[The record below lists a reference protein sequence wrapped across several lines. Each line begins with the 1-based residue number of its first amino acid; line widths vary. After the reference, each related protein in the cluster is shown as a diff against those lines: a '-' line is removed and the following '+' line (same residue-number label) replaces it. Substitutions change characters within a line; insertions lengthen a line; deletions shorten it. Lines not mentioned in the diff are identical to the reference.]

1 MDGANGLLTT
11 RVSTHVNIL
20 SISAIVFYI
29 AAAFSQVRFLTDVS
43 SHPAQKWLLPFG
55 GVAVTLHA
63 VVLYYSM
70 VSSIGVNLGIFNA
83 ASLVTWVIALLLL
96 ISILRKPVENL
107 TVILFPL
114 AALTI
119 GFDNFFHTERI
130 LAADKAFG
138 VKLHIFSSIIAY
150 SLLTIAVLQA
160 TFLAIQDNYLHNK
173 HPSWV
178 MKHLPPLQV
187 MEQLFF
193 QVMGAGFFLLT
204 VSLVSGFIFIQDIF
218 GQHLVH
224 KTVLSLVAW
233 AMFAVLL
240 WGHIR
245 YGWRGRKFI
254 RWNLLSFLMLML
266 AYFGSKL
273 VLELIL
279 QIRLY

>member
-1 MDGANGLLTT
+1 MEQTIIANK
-11 RVSTHVNIL
+11 VSIHVNIL
-20 SISAIVFYI
+20 NFSAILFYV
-29 AAAFSQVRFLTDVS
+29 AATFSQIRFLTDVS
-43 SHPAQKWLLPFG
+43 SYPTKKWLLPFG
-55 GVAVTLHA
+55 VIAVTLHA
-63 VVLYYSM
+63 FILYNSM
-70 VSSIGVNLGIFNA
+70 VNVVGINLGIFNA

-96 ISILRKPVENL
+96 LSVLHKPVENL
-107 TVILFPL
+107 AVILFPL

-138 VKLHIFSSIIAY
+138 VKLHIFSSILAY

-160 TFLAIQDNYLHNK
+160 IFLAIQDNYLHNK

-187 MEQLFF
+187 MEHLFF
-193 QVMGAGFFLLT
+193 QVMGIGFLLLT
-204 VSLVSGFIFIQDIF
+204 ISLVSGFLFIQDIWE
-218 GQHLVH
+218 QHLVH
-224 KTVLSLVAW
+224 KTVLSLIAW
-233 AMFAVLL
+233 GMFSILL
-240 WGHIR
+240 WGHLR

-254 RWNLLSFLMLML
+254 RWNLLSFIILML

-279 QIRLY
+279 QVTLR